1 MGVSYPFRFR
11 RELEPNRARLSV
23 VDPAT
28 LSPDGLRAVRAGS
41 GDRIVVVGAG
51 DAFSALADQ
60 TRDLMIDPAHG
71 NWEFFADHPSD
82 YARSS
87 AVEAFVP
94 IDANRSDAS
103 YLYAARYVLLRAITH
118 IGGQSG
124 AMLSGVRDLV
134 RDLPADAV
142 AEVAG
147 HDPGCDDSLRWA
159 MTVLAAV
166 REPLQWIGDHDR
178 RMPKVSI
185 ARWLAGPASTLLFV
199 RRDPDRPD
207 HEIRAVV
214 ASLRD
219 HAMLGRL
226 DVEELPLAGEDAQFR
241 APGVF
246 DGDR

>member
-1 MGVSYPFRFR
+1 
-11 RELEPNRARLSV
+11 
-23 VDPAT
+23 
-28 LSPDGLRAVRAGS
+28 
-41 GDRIVVVGAG
+41 
-51 DAFSALADQ
+51 
-60 TRDLMIDPAHG
+60 MIDPTHG
-71 NWEFFADHPSD
+71 NWDFFADHPSD

-87 AVEAFVP
+87 AVEAFLQ
-94 IDANRSDAS
+94 IDANQGSAG

-118 IGGQSG
+118 TGAQPD

-147 HDPGCDDSLRWA
+147 HDPGCDHSLRWA

-166 REPLQWIGDHDR
+166 REPLQWIRDHDR

-207 HEIRAVV
+207 HEIRAVI

-226 DVEELPLAGEDAQFR
+226 DVEELQLPAQN
-241 APGVF
+241 AHVCASGMS

>member
-1 MGVSYPFRFR
+1 MGVSYPFHFR
-11 RELEPNRARLSV
+11 REPEPDRARLSI
-23 VDPAT
+23 VDPPT
-28 LSPDGLRAVRAGS
+28 LLPDALRDVRAGS

-51 DAFSALADQ
+51 DAVTALADQ
-60 TRDLMIDPAHG
+60 TRDLMIDPTHG
-71 NWEFFADHPSD
+71 NWDFFADHPSD

-94 IDANRSDAS
+94 IDAKRRDAS
-103 YLYAARYVLLRAITH
+103 YLYVARYVLLRAITH
-118 IGGQSG
+118 IGGQPG
-124 AMLSGVRDLV
+124 AMLSRVRDLV

-166 REPLQWIGDHDR
+166 REPLQWIRDHDR
-178 RMPKVSI
+178 RTPKVSI

-199 RRDPDRPD
+199 RRGPDRPD
-207 HEIRAVV
+207 HEIRVIIT
-214 ASLRD
+214 SLRD
-219 HAMLGRL
+219 HAMLGRI
-226 DVEELPLAGEDAQFR
+226 DVEELALPAENASVR
-241 APGVF
+241 TPEVF

>member
-11 RELEPNRARLSV
+11 REPEPDRPRLSI
-23 VDPAT
+23 VDPSA
-28 LSPDGLRAVRAGS
+28 LVPDALCAVRAGS

-51 DAFSALADQ
+51 DAVTALADQ
-60 TRDLMIDPAHG
+60 TRDLMIDPTRG
-71 NWEFFADHPSD
+71 NWDFFADHPSD

-87 AVEAFVP
+87 AVEALVP
-94 IDANRSDAS
+94 IWANRSDAS

-118 IGGQSG
+118 IGGKPG

-166 REPLQWIGDHDR
+166 REPLQWIGDHER
-178 RMPKVSI
+178 RAPKVSI

-199 RRDPDRPD
+199 RRDLDRPD
-207 HEIRAVV
+207 HEIRAII

-219 HAMLGRL
+219 HAMLGRI
-226 DVEELPLAGEDAQFR
+226 DVEEVALPVENASVR
-241 APGVF
+241 APEVF